1 MERMIEDEVA
11 ASVAFAD
18 WKMLTENEEVALAAD
33 RSKEVQASPMRGNR
47 GQNSTRGNRKV
58 KVRETGR
65 FRRGN
70 Q

>member
-33 RSKEVQASPMRGNR
+33 RSKEV
-47 GQNSTRGNRKV
+47 
-58 KVRETGR
+58 
-65 FRRGN
+65 
-70 Q
+70 